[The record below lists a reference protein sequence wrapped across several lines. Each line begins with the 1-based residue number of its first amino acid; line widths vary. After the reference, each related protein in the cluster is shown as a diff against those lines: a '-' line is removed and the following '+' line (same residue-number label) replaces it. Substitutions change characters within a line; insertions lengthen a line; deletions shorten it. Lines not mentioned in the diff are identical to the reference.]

1 MRTNP
6 CRSQYSQ
13 DFAHD
18 KLSKEASLKQI
29 NVGFKEWIGFKGK
42 GVPFGLTK
50 GEKNFSRNA
59 LLHSFQVVIE
69 SLGTAFS
76 HRCALS
82 PKENGNNLSLKASSE
97 TPLILD
103 KL

>member
-29 NVGFKEWIGFKGK
+29 NVGFKERLGLKGK

-50 GEKNFSRNA
+50 GGTMEKDNPNVYEIHDQGAKFSANKCSLQGNA
-59 LLHSFQVVIE
+59 PCASECNLYALDSILRMQVMQ
-69 SLGTAFS
+69 ST
-76 HRCALS
+76 
-82 PKENGNNLSLKASSE
+82 
-97 TPLILD
+97 
-103 KL
+103 

>member
-29 NVGFKEWIGFKGK
+29 NVGFKEWLGFKGME
-42 GVPFGLTK
+42 VPFGLTK
-50 GEKNFSRNA
+50 SGIMGKDNPNVYEI
-59 LLHSFQVVIE
+59 HDQVCKCPYAREIKFIQV
-69 SLGTAFS
+69 
-76 HRCALS
+76 
-82 PKENGNNLSLKASSE
+82 
-97 TPLILD
+97 
-103 KL
+103 